1 MDYMKEKDT
10 GAKWNLGVLVEMVK
24 MDREGA
30 ITDPIYPGFNT
41 SAILQGTMYN
51 FDHNYANAVDNIQDK
66 LIAFNAR
73 GSGWVLKNVHN
84 ISIDIAAWYGQPT
97 LYNTKEYEEDDEE
110 NMI

>member
-30 ITDPIYPGFNT
+30 ITDPIHPGFKT

-73 GSGWVLKNVHN
+73 GTEKCAQHIHRYCCL
-84 ISIDIAAWYGQPT
+84 
-97 LYNTKEYEEDDEE
+97 
-110 NMI
+110 